1 MIRLIS
7 LAILVFYVTFCA
19 VSCGPNMPKEN
30 PKFRGTGTPSGDGTA
45 PTDTPA
51 PPPAVAPADD
61 TETTPPEDPGTVI
74 PPTPP
79 SQGDEPIDG

>member
-7 LAILVFYVTFCA
+7 LAILVFYVSFCA

-30 PKFRGTGTPSGDGTA
+30 PKFRGTVAPTGDGTA

-51 PPPAVAPADD
+51 PPPAVEPPAD
-61 TETTPPEDPGTVI
+61 TETTPPADPGIVN

-79 SQGDEPIDG
+79 GGEDEPIDG